1 MSETTAIKLKFL
13 GREMQVGC
21 KAEEKDALMRA
32 AEYVNSEMQSIKSRG
47 GNPSVEKVAIIT
59 AMNMANELLRL
70 RENSGAVTGL
80 EDEIN
85 AMQKM
90 IDSAMKPAGE

>member
-13 GREMQVGC
+13 GREIQVGC

-47 GNPSVEKVAIIT
+47 GNPSVHRYFSTWTFFPHRPVQ
-59 AMNMANELLRL
+59 R
-70 RENSGAVTGL
+70 
-80 EDEIN
+80 
-85 AMQKM
+85 
-90 IDSAMKPAGE
+90 AGRR

>member
-13 GREMQVGC
+13 GREIQVAC
-21 KAEEKDALMRA
+21 KAGEKDALLRA
-32 AEYVNSEMQSIKSRG
+32 ADYVNNEMQSIKARG

-70 RENSGAVTGL
+70 RESSGAVTGL
-80 EDEIN
+80 EDNIA

-90 IDSAMKPAGE
+90 IDAAMKPDAG